1 MNLLRD
7 LRYGVRLLGRNPL
20 FAAAAIALVALGIAS
35 TTVVFTVVRAVLL
48 RPPPYRDPDGLVA
61 LRAVRVDPI
70 LALRAE

>member
-7 LRYGVRLLGRNPL
+7 LRDGVRLLGRNPL

-48 RPPPYRDPDGLVA
+48 RPLPYRDP
-61 LRAVRVDPI
+61 RAVSRSV
-70 LALRAE
+70 